1 MSTEMSVTA
10 HLIWEAIYLKYG
22 YDFRSYSPSSLSR
35 RLHFCMGRFAFSSET
50 ELLAK
55 LLDDPQF
62 IEELLPHLT
71 IGTTE
76 LFRCPESFKSY
87 GETVF
92 PVLKTYPSVNI
103 WIAGC
108 STGEEIYSL
117 AILLHE
123 ADLLERSTIYATDIN
138 PEALKSAQQGI
149 YSSSIIPDFVKN
161 YTAAGGQRQPSDYY
175 STDYDLVRFKS
186 FLKENVVFF
195 EHNLA
200 TDEVFVQTHL
210 ILCRNVLIYF
220 EKDLQD
226 RALNLFAKSLVQFG
240 FLGLGDK
247 ESLSFSSSA
256 PFFTK
261 IDHRERVFK
270 RNSLGLSA
278 TSEILYRNSAEK
290 ETDGGKDQATHS

>member
-1 MSTEMSVTA
+1 MSQMSVA
-10 HLIWEAIYLKYG
+10 ARLIWEALYLKYG
-22 YDFRSYSPSSLSR
+22 YDFRGYSPASLSR
-35 RLHFCMGRFAFSSET
+35 RLEFCMSRFGYLSET

-55 LLDDPQF
+55 LLDDPTF
-62 IEELLPHLT
+62 IHQILPHLT
-71 IGTTE
+71 ITTTE
-76 LFRCPESFKSY
+76 LFRSPDSFRRYKESI
-87 GETVF
+87 F

-123 ADLLERSTIYATDIN
+123 EGLLERTTIYATDIN
-138 PEALKSAQQGI
+138 PEALKRAQQGI

-161 YTAAGGQRQPSDYY
+161 YTAAGGQSQPSDYY

-186 FLKENVVFF
+186 FLKDNVVFF
-195 EHNLA
+195 EHNLV

-210 ILCRNVLIYF
+210 VLCRNVLIYF
-220 EKDLQD
+220 EKELQD
-226 RALNLFAKSLVQFG
+226 RALNLFAKSLIQFG

-256 PFFTK
+256 PYFTT
-261 IDHRERVFK
+261 IDARERVFK
-270 RNSLGLSA
+270 RNSLNLSG
-278 TSEILYRNSAEK
+278 TTEMAELNPADK
-290 ETDGGKDQATHS
+290 ELDGGKNQTTHS

>member
-1 MSTEMSVTA
+1 MSQMSVA
-10 HLIWEAIYLKYG
+10 ARLIWEALYLKYG
-22 YDFRSYSPSSLSR
+22 YDFRGYSHASLAR
-35 RLHFCMGRFAFSSET
+35 RLDFCMSRFGCLSET
-50 ELLAK
+50 ELLVK
-55 LLDDPQF
+55 LLDEPTF
-62 IEELLPHLT
+62 IHEILPHLT
-71 IGTTE
+71 ITTTE
-76 LFRCPESFKSY
+76 MFRSPESFRRYRESI
-87 GETVF
+87 F
-92 PVLKTYPSVNI
+92 PVLKTYPSINI

-123 ADLLERSTIYATDIN
+123 EGLLDRTTIYATDIN
-138 PEALKSAQQGI
+138 PEALKRAQQGI
-149 YSSSIIPDFVKN
+149 YNSTIIPDFVKN

-186 FLKENVVFF
+186 FLRDNVVFF

-220 EKDLQD
+220 EKELQD
-226 RALNLFAKSLVQFG
+226 RALSLFAKSLIQFG

-256 PFFTK
+256 PYFTA
-261 IDHRERVFK
+261 IDARERVFK
-270 RNSLGLSA
+270 RNSLNLSGTVE
-278 TSEILYRNSAEK
+278 TSELIPANK
-290 ETDGGKDQATHS
+290 ELDGGKDQTSHS